1 MEACESR
8 FFCGALDFCFT
19 KHFHIEVR
27 NIDNYHTTTISLT
40 AQKMADTASA
50 TTPVFKK
57 RAKNSNIRKRPAT
70 PPPEDSNSDESDY
83 TDDEQGARIKRR
95 KKEGVNITTEGA
107 KREVV
112 TSKYTAFQADRSTNI
127 STNDDA
133 TKASNWYTD
142 AALAAKDGSKT
153 KPDTETIVPEATDGT
168 YQGTA
173 KYSTF
178 IQKNPE
184 KKQLGPQKAPT
195 NVRTI
200 TVTDFAPDVCKDY
213 KQTGFCG
220 FGDSCKFLHAR
231 EDYKQGWQ
239 LDKEWEKAGK
249 KDKKPG
255 AGKDA
260 KDTEGMDDE
269 EKMLMEIP
277 FACIICKGDYKN
289 PVVTKCGHYFCEKC
303 AMTRYMKDKK
313 KQCANC
319 GSDTQGSFG
328 VAKKLK
334 DLLAKKKVR
343 EEERAEKEAEE
354 GGGD

>member
-1 MEACESR
+1 
-8 FFCGALDFCFT
+8 
-19 KHFHIEVR
+19 
-27 NIDNYHTTTISLT
+27 
-40 AQKMADTASA
+40 MADA
-50 TTPVFKK
+50 PVFKK
-57 RAKNSNIRKRPAT
+57 RTNKANIRKRPAT
-70 PPPEDSNSDESDY
+70 PPPDQSDSDGY

-95 KKEGVNITTEGA
+95 KKEGLAVTGNGP
-107 KREVV
+107 KREQDFK
-112 TSKYTAFQADRSTNI
+112 KYTAFAADRSKVI
-127 STNDDA
+127 SVNDDA

-142 AALAAKDGSKT
+142 AALAAKDAGNGKPISKE
-153 KPDTETIVPEATDGT
+153 ETVVPEATDGT

-173 KYSTF
+173 KYSSF
-178 IQKNPE
+178 IQKNPNT
-184 KKQLGPQKAPT
+184 KQVGPQKAPT

-249 KDKKPG
+249 KDKPGNINGDKPG
-255 AGKDA
+255 
-260 KDTEGMDDE
+260 TEDMDDE
-269 EKMLMEIP
+269 EKMLQEIP
-277 FACIICKGDYKN
+277 FACIICKESYKN

-303 AMTRYMKDKK
+303 AMGRYMKEKK

-319 GSDTQGSFG
+319 GADTQGSFG

-334 DLLAKKKVR
+334 DLLERKKKR
-343 EEERAEKEAEE
+343 QEEREAKEDGDAE
-354 GGGD
+354 

>member
-1 MEACESR
+1 
-8 FFCGALDFCFT
+8 
-19 KHFHIEVR
+19 
-27 NIDNYHTTTISLT
+27 
-40 AQKMADTASA
+40 MADTAA
-50 TTPVFKK
+50 AAPVFKK
-57 RAKNSNIRKRPAT
+57 RAKNTNVRKRPAT
-70 PPPEDSNSDESDY
+70 PPPQDSASDSDDY

-95 KKEGVNITTEGA
+95 KREGVTIAGNGP
-107 KREVV
+107 KSDVV
-112 TSKYTAFQADRSTNI
+112 TTKYTAFQADRSTNI
-127 STNDDA
+127 SANDDA
-133 TKASNWYTD
+133 TKASSWYTD
-142 AALAAKDGSKT
+142 AALAAKDGKA
-153 KPDTETIVPEATDGT
+153 KPDSETVIPEATDGT

-178 IQKNPE
+178 IAKNPE
-184 KKQLGPQKAPT
+184 RKQLGPQKAPT

-255 AGKDA
+255 AA
-260 KDTEGMDDE
+260 NEKDTEGMDDE

-277 FACIICKGDYKN
+277 FACIICKESYKN

-303 AMTRYMKDKK
+303 AMTRYMKEKK

-319 GSDTQGSFG
+319 GADTQGGFG

-334 DLLAKKKVR
+334 DLLARKKKR
-343 EEERAEKEAEE
+343 EEERAAKEAEE
-354 GGGD
+354 DG

>member
-1 MEACESR
+1 MYFAAS
-8 FFCGALDFCFT
+8 
-19 KHFHIEVR
+19 
-27 NIDNYHTTTISLT
+27 IDHP
-40 AQKMADTASA
+40 QPGHMADTAA
-50 TTPVFKK
+50 APVFKK
-57 RAKNSNIRKRPAT
+57 RAKNSNLRKRPAT
-70 PPPEDSNSDESDY
+70 PPPEADDSDDADY

-95 KKEGVNITTEGA
+95 KREGVNITAAGA
-107 KREVV
+107 QREVV
-112 TSKYTAFQADRSTNI
+112 TSKSTAFQADRSTTI
-127 STNDDA
+127 SANDDA

-142 AALAAKDGSKT
+142 AALAAKDASSKT
-153 KPDTETIVPEATDGT
+153 KPATETIVPEATDGT

-255 AGKDA
+255 GAGKDREA
-260 KDTEGMDDE
+260 EGMDDE
-269 EKMLMEIP
+269 EKMLMDIP
-277 FACIICKGDYKN
+277 FACIICKESYKS

-313 KQCANC
+313 KQCAHC

-334 DLLAKKKVR
+334 ELLAKKKIR
-343 EEERAEKEAEE
+343 EEERAKKEAEE
-354 GGGD
+354 GGDGD

>member
-1 MEACESR
+1 
-8 FFCGALDFCFT
+8 
-19 KHFHIEVR
+19 
-27 NIDNYHTTTISLT
+27 
-40 AQKMADTASA
+40 MADT
-50 TTPVFKK
+50 TPPPPVFKK
-57 RAKNSNIRKRPAT
+57 RAKTANIRKRPAT
-70 PPPEDSNSDESDY
+70 PPPEDDLSEDSDY

-95 KKEGVNITTEGA
+95 KKEGVHITAEAAT
-107 KREVV
+107 RDVV
-112 TSKYTAFQADRSTNI
+112 TSKYTAFQADRSTTF
-127 STNDDA
+127 SANDDA

-142 AALAAKDGSKT
+142 AALAAKDGSNS
-153 KPDTETIVPEATDGT
+153 KPATETVVPEATDGT

-195 NVRTI
+195 NVRAI

-255 AGKDA
+255 AGTDPN
-260 KDTEGMDDE
+260 TEGMDDE

-277 FACIICKGDYKN
+277 FACIICKESYKN

-303 AMTRYMKDKK
+303 AMTRYMKHKK

-334 DLLAKKKVR
+334 DLLAKKKLR
-343 EEERAEKEAEE
+343 EQERAEKEVNEA
-354 GGGD
+354 GGD